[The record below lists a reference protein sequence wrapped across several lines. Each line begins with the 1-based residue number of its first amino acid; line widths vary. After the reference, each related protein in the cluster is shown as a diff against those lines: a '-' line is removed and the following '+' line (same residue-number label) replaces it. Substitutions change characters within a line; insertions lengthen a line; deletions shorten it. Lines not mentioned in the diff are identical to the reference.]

1 MELLHVFI
9 FVQWRITLSKNLI
22 GFKELEKNLP
32 LKIDNLRIFS
42 ARVVNNKTYYTL
54 WDTDQGY
61 RMNIN
66 GVLTEDI
73 ITDKRWRCVQ
83 EYLVQTLL

>member
-1 MELLHVFI
+1 MYLF
-9 FVQWRITLSKNLI
+9 FVQWKWRITLFKKLI

-32 LKIDNLRIFS
+32 LKIDDLRLSS
-42 ARVVNNKTYYTL
+42 ARAVINKTYYTL
-54 WDTDQGY
+54 WDTDQGCQ
-61 RMNIN
+61 MNIN